1 MVKGGQMTDHW
12 SWRLKLQE
20 EGDEVAVRVL
30 DGHGEGIKKTTR
42 KVVSVNP
49 RVIWVQMTSLGWA
62 EFCSVEELRKRLAA
76 RLRGDEICLEKFES
90 SMKIACEASY
100 EDICRG
106 APIDY
111 VAPFWRVIE
120 PESDFAQGLLCGS
133 EWIYEMRRKET
144 APESVWEKAHRIL
157 GFDWPTPEEIGN
169 DPIEMLLDI
178 RISEGLWTC
187 FRDEEGIEFTDFL
200 KWAFIYEGKPWYGV
214 IRNLTFAS
222 DFDGN
227 DLPMYEEFED
237 TKLTGFEFA
246 ELIADRIGKPFR
258 RIGPFDYPIRYEVWD
273 FSAEAS

>member
-1 MVKGGQMTDHW
+1 MTEQG

-20 EGDEVAVRVL
+20 EGDAVTVRVL
-30 DGHGEGIKKTTR
+30 DHQGKGLKKTGR
-42 KVVSVNP
+42 QVVSVNP

-62 EFCSVEELRKRLAA
+62 EFCSVEELKTRLAA
-76 RLRGDEICLEKFES
+76 RLGGDEICLEIFET

-111 VAPFWRVIE
+111 VAPFWRVID

-144 APESVWEKAHRIL
+144 APESDWEKARRIL
-157 GFDWPTPEEIGN
+157 GFEWPTPEEIGN

-187 FRDEEGIEFTDFL
+187 FRDEEGIEFSDSL

-214 IRNLTFAS
+214 IRDLTFVS

-273 FSAEAS
+273 FSLEAS